1 MTWHGA
7 GEAPDAPALSRRQ
20 WRSANPQWRRAAT
33 WRHLVLFILLAVQT
47 AIAGEYMIQ
56 ILPYH
61 GQTWLEIAII
71 VTFVALF
78 AWISVGFWIA
88 LMGFFTLLFNARWHA
103 ITRIC
108 KARGSDTAPLAPTA
122 ILMPVFN
129 EDAKR
134 VFAGLRTTYLSLE
147 KTGQSEHFQFFVLSD
162 TNDATKGIE
171 EEVEWAALCRSLGA
185 FGRVHYRR
193 RRTHIK
199 RKSGNIADFC
209 RRWGGQFRYMI
220 VFDADS
226 VMAGP
231 TLVQMVQM
239 MEVRPEAGI
248 IQTPPV
254 TAGRV
259 SLYARI
265 QQFANRVYGP
275 MFTAGIHFW
284 QLGEAYYW
292 GHNAIIRIKPFIEHC
307 GLKRL
312 PGKPPLG
319 GEILSHD
326 FVEAALMRRAG
337 WEVWV
342 AYDLGG
348 SYEETPPTLLDEL
361 KRDRRWCQGNLQ
373 HLRLLG
379 TKGLASAHRA
389 MFVNGVMAY
398 SSAAIWLL
406 FLLLSTAEIAV
417 RALVPTQYFSA
428 QPRLFPVW
436 PEWHPDWAIAL
447 VASTAALLFL
457 PKLLSWL
464 LILVKKPPTRLFGGF
479 VPLTVSVILETLVA
493 SLLAPIRMLFHTKFV
508 LTTLL
513 GRQVKWGG
521 QVREDAETDWL
532 TAIRYHGGATVIA
545 IAWAAGVYWLNP
557 AFFWWLAPIVIALVF
572 SVPLSVYFSRVRL
585 GRRARKFRLFT
596 IPEEIEPSPELTA
609 LNEHLAPLDA
619 GGDNAFV
626 HAVVDPYINAIHIA
640 MLRIKTSMP
649 PEKAKRLK
657 RLRVKAL
664 TLGPDKLSPLDKSD
678 LLEDIDSMNALH
690 FDVWQL
696 TDRELSAQWGLA

>member
-1 MTWHGA
+1 M
-7 GEAPDAPALSRRQ
+7 APLSRKQLRA
-20 WRSANPQWRRAAT
+20 ANPHWRRAAT
-33 WRHLVLFILLAVQT
+33 LRHLVLFVLLAIQT
-47 AIAGEYMIQ
+47 TIAGEYMIQ

-71 VTFVALF
+71 ATFIALF
-78 AWISVGFWIA
+78 AWISVGFWTA
-88 LMGFFTLLFNARWHA
+88 LAGFFTLLFNARRHA

-108 KARGSDTAPLAPTA
+108 KARGSDSAPLAPTA
-122 ILMPVFN
+122 ILMPVYN
-129 EDAKR
+129 EDAR
-134 VFAGLRTTYLSLE
+134 RIFAGLRTTYLSLQA
-147 KTGQSEHFQFFVLSD
+147 TGQLDHFHFFVLSD
-162 TNDATKGIE
+162 TTDAVRGVE
-171 EEVEWAALCRSLGA
+171 EELEWAAMCRELGA
-185 FGRVHYRR
+185 FSRVHYRR

-209 RRWGGQFRYMI
+209 RRWGSQFRYMI

-226 VMAGP
+226 VMAGT
-231 TLVQMVQM
+231 TLVRMVQM

-254 TAGRV
+254 TANRI
-259 SLYARI
+259 SLFARI

-292 GHNAIIRIKPFIEHC
+292 GHNAIIRIKPFVEHC
-307 GLKRL
+307 ALSRL
-312 PGKPPLG
+312 PGEPPLG

-373 HLRLLG
+373 HLRLMG
-379 TKGLASAHRA
+379 MKGLASAHRA
-389 MFVNGVMAY
+389 MFINGVMAY
-398 SSAAIWLL
+398 TSAMIWLL
-406 FLLLSTAEIAV
+406 FLVLSTAEVAV
-417 RALVPTQYFSA
+417 QALVPTQYFSSK
-428 QPRLFPVW
+428 PSLFPIW
-436 PEWHPDWAIAL
+436 PEWHPDWALAL

-464 LILVKKPPTRLFGGF
+464 LLLVKRNPPVRLFGGF
-479 VPLTVSVILETLVA
+479 FALSVSVVFETVVA

-513 GRQVKWGG
+513 GRQVKWGS

-532 TAIRYHGGATVIA
+532 TAIRYHGGATIIA

-557 AFFWWLAPIVIALVF
+557 SFFWWLAPIVIALVF

-585 GRRARKFRLFT
+585 GRLTRHLKLFS
-596 IPEEIEPSPELTA
+596 IPEEIVPPPELAA

-619 GGDNAFV
+619 RQADVFR
-626 HAVVDPYINAIHIA
+626 HTIVDPHTNAIHIA
-640 MLRIKTSMP
+640 MLRLKTSMP
-649 PEKAKRLK
+649 PEKAKRLQ
-657 RLRVKAL
+657 RLRTKAL
-664 TLGPDKLSPLDKSD
+664 TLGPNKLTELDKSD
-678 LLEDIDSMNALH
+678 LLQDIDSLNALH
-690 FDVWQL
+690 RGVWQIR
-696 TDRELSAQWGLA
+696 DPGLSAEWGLA